1 MILPHESVI
10 YSVKSTAPLQSMI
23 INLYDAK
30 KDEGQINI
38 SLCNYTASVIAV
50 SVLNIHYYVLLDYLL
65 FCMNLPM
72 KT

>member
-10 YSVKSTAPLQSMI
+10 YSVKSTVPLQSMI

-38 SLCNYTASVIAV
+38 SLCNCTTSVIAV